1 MGDSS
6 LREIVKA
13 FQAGSSDAFAE
24 LVGRYQNLATSI
36 AFANSGDLQR
46 SEDIAQQAFL
56 VAWQKQSE
64 LADPDRFA
72 GWIRG
77 IVTNVARNERRIKE
91 NRVQK
96 SSVELTEHDA
106 PATSATPQN
115 RASRKEQNELLWNS
129 LNQIP
134 LEYREPLVL
143 FYREDLSVAA
153 VAEQLELSQDAVKQR
168 LSRGR
173 KMLKQEIETMVED
186 FLVDSKPAGNFTAGV
201 IAALPAVS
209 ATAKAAA
216 IKTAAATVGSKAAS
230 AVTAVTFWG
239 TAFGIFG
246 ALGGLLG
253 ARRGIKNDIKRATSE
268 EEVEELERLLRIQAP
283 LMLAN
288 VLGTFAVVQLPP
300 PWRVLGVVAV
310 QAVFMGIL
318 MMLLLRFNRRQSELH
333 RVHGLPEGCVP
344 TSNEHFNSPENI
356 QTRFWSGVGSTAGAI
371 IGGFGWML
379 IVAIRLQTWWLA
391 GLVVLLVGLLLIR
404 SVNFFALNPSIP
416 QAKIFQHM
424 QAICRDLGVA
434 QCLLLILL
442 GASGALVQTQGT
454 IEGYPVW
461 VFLAFIAALCTGLYI
476 QMGYL
481 SESARRNEQTV
492 NQDRSIKN

>member
-6 LREIVKA
+6 LSGLVKE
-13 FQAGSSDAFAE
+13 FQAGSCEAFAE

-64 LADPDRFA
+64 LVDPDRFA

-96 SSVELTEHDA
+96 AAVELTDNHA
-106 PATSATPQN
+106 PATNATPQN

-216 IKTAAATVGSKAAS
+216 IKTAAATVGKAGLGKAAG
-230 AVTAVTFWG
+230 AAAFWG
-239 TAFGIFG
+239 TAGGTLG
-246 ALGGLLG
+246 ALGGLFG
-253 ARRGIKNDIKRATSE
+253 AWWGIRNEINRATSE
-268 EEVEELERLLRIQAP
+268 EEAKELERLFRTTAL
-283 LMLAN
+283 LMLAML
-288 VLGTFAVVQLPP
+288 LGTSAVIQLPAA
-300 PWRVLGVVAV
+300 WQTVGVVAV
-310 QAVFMGIL
+310 QAAFVGTL
-318 MMLLLRFNRRQSELH
+318 MMSLLRFKRRQSELH
-333 RVHGLPEGCVP
+333 RIHGLPEGYVP
-344 TSNEHFNSPENI
+344 TSNEHFNSPQSI
-356 QTRFWSGVGSTAGAI
+356 RSRFWGGVGGSAGAI
-371 IGGFGWML
+371 IGGFGWMI
-379 IVAIRLQTWWLA
+379 IVAIRLQAWWLT
-391 GLVVLLVGLLLIR
+391 GLVVVLIGLLLIR
-404 SVNFFALNPSIP
+404 TVNFFALNPSIP
-416 QAKIFQHM
+416 QSRIFQHM
-424 QAICRDLGVA
+424 QAICRDLGVV

-442 GASGALVQTQGT
+442 WASGALVATQGT

-461 VFLAFIAALCTGLYI
+461 VFLALIAALCTGLYF
-476 QMGYL
+476 QMGYKA
-481 SESARRNEQTV
+481 ESARRNEQA
-492 NQDRSIKN
+492 

>member
-6 LREIVKA
+6 LNGLVKA
-13 FQAGSSDAFAE
+13 FQAGSREAFGE

-96 SSVELTEHDA
+96 AAVELTDNHE
-106 PATSATPQN
+106 PATNATPQN
-115 RASRKEQNELLWNS
+115 RASRKEQNELLWTS

-143 FYREDLSVAA
+143 FYREDLSVAS

-216 IKTAAATVGSKAAS
+216 IKSTAAAVGKVGLGKAAS
-230 AVTAVTFWG
+230 TLSVGAFWG
-239 TAFGIFG
+239 ISGGTLG
-246 ALGGLLG
+246 ALGGLFGVWLG
-253 ARRGIKNDIKRATSE
+253 IRNGIQDATSE
-268 EEVEELERLLRIQAP
+268 EEVSELKTLFRRQAL
-283 LMLAN
+283 LMLA
-288 VLGTFAVVQLPP
+288 LA
-300 PWRVLGVVAV
+300 LGVFAAV
-310 QAVFMGIL
+310 RLPAQWPTLGLVTALSVFDGIFI
-318 MMLLLRFNRRQSELH
+318 MLNLRFNRRQAELH
-333 RVHGLPEGCVP
+333 QIHGAPDRKGNSTHQTPTPKQITGSRIWGVVGGVVGAFAWLFIVAFRVQAWPILGLSVFLCGL
-344 TSNEHFNSPENI
+344 
-356 QTRFWSGVGSTAGAI
+356 
-371 IGGFGWML
+371 L
-379 IVAIRLQTWWLA
+379 IVRYSNFLSLRRTMPSSEAMELMRRL
-391 GLVVLLVGLLLIR
+391 
-404 SVNFFALNPSIP
+404 
-416 QAKIFQHM
+416 
-424 QAICRDLGVA
+424 CRDLGVL
-434 QCLLLILL
+434 QCLVIVLLW
-442 GASGALVQTQGT
+442 ASGYLAMTQGM

-461 VFLAFIAALCTGLYI
+461 TFLVFISALCTGLYFRF
-476 QMGYL
+476 GYAAENL
-481 SESARRNEQTV
+481 RRQEQG
-492 NQDRSIKN
+492 DA

>member
-6 LREIVKA
+6 LSGLVKE
-13 FQAGSSDAFAE
+13 FQAGSCEAFAE

-64 LADPDRFA
+64 LVDPDRFA

-96 SSVELTEHDA
+96 AAVELTDNHA
-106 PATSATPQN
+106 PATNATPQN

-216 IKTAAATVGSKAAS
+216 IKTAAATVGKAGLGKAA
-230 AVTAVTFWG
+230 
-239 TAFGIFG
+239 G
-246 ALGGLLG
+246 ALSPGMLLGPLLGLLG
-253 ARRGIKNDIKRATSE
+253 AWWGIRNDIKRATSE
-268 EEVEELERLLRIQAP
+268 EEAKGLERLFHILVLLTLVMFPGTLAVSLLPAP
-283 LMLAN
+283 W
-288 VLGTFAVVQLPP
+288 Q
-300 PWRVLGVVAV
+300 VLGVVLV
-310 QAVFMGIL
+310 QAVFFGTL
-318 MMLLLRFNRRQSELH
+318 MMSLLRFKRRQSELH
-333 RVHGLPEGCVP
+333 RIHGLPEGYVP
-344 TSNEHFNSPENI
+344 TSNEHFNSPQSI
-356 QTRFWSGVGSTAGAI
+356 RSRFWGGVGGSAGAI
-371 IGGFGWML
+371 IGGFGWMI
-379 IVAIRLQTWWLA
+379 IVAIRLQAWWLA
-391 GLVVLLVGLLLIR
+391 GLVVFLIGLLLIR
-404 SVNFFALNPSIP
+404 SVNFFASHPTIP
-416 QAKIFQHM
+416 QSNILQHM
-424 QAICRDLGVA
+424 QVLCRDLGAV

-442 GASGALVQTQGT
+442 WASGALVATQGT

-461 VFLAFIAALCTGLYI
+461 VFLALIAALCTGLYF
-476 QMGYL
+476 QMGYKA
-481 SESARRNEQTV
+481 ESARRNEQA
-492 NQDRSIKN
+492 

>member
-6 LREIVKA
+6 LSGLVKE
-13 FQAGSSDAFAE
+13 FQAGSCEAFAE

-64 LADPDRFA
+64 LVDPDRFA

-96 SSVELTEHDA
+96 AAVELTDNHA
-106 PATSATPQN
+106 PSTNATPQN

-216 IKTAAATVGSKAAS
+216 IKTAAATVGKAGLGKAAG
-230 AVTAVTFWG
+230 AAAFWG
-239 TAFGIFG
+239 TAGGTLG
-246 ALGGLLG
+246 ALGGLFG
-253 ARRGIKNDIKRATSE
+253 AWWGIRNEINRATSE
-268 EEVEELERLLRIQAP
+268 EEAKELERLFRTTAL
-283 LMLAN
+283 LMLAML
-288 VLGTFAVVQLPP
+288 LGTSAVIQLPAA
-300 PWRVLGVVAV
+300 WQTVGVVAV
-310 QAVFMGIL
+310 QAAFVGTL
-318 MMLLLRFNRRQSELH
+318 MMSLLRFKRRQSELH
-333 RVHGLPEGCVP
+333 RIHGLPEGYVP
-344 TSNEHFNSPENI
+344 TSNEHFNSPQSI
-356 QTRFWSGVGSTAGAI
+356 RSRFWGGVGGSAGAI
-371 IGGFGWML
+371 IGGFGWMI
-379 IVAIRLQTWWLA
+379 IVAIRLQAWWLA
-391 GLVVLLVGLLLIR
+391 GLVVFLIGLLLIR
-404 SVNFFALNPSIP
+404 SVNFFASHPTIP
-416 QAKIFQHM
+416 QSNILQHM
-424 QAICRDLGVA
+424 QVLCRDLGAV

-442 GASGALVQTQGT
+442 WASGALVATQGT

-461 VFLAFIAALCTGLYI
+461 VFLALIAALCTGLYF
-476 QMGYL
+476 QMGYKA
-481 SESARRNEQTV
+481 ESARRNEQA
-492 NQDRSIKN
+492 